1 MQHFDPAKVF
11 QGEKAW
17 RLKVLVQ
24 SPIFRVEMN
33 DLGVPLVP
41 LVLVAAF
48 QLSGRYFLLSLFSL
62 CPPAPAILR
71 LERTNLETTKF
82 LGEFSH
88 GPMGP
93 LQCNALI
100 SGFLA
105 ACIIEHPRNQSSI
118 V

>member
-62 CPPAPAILR
+62 CPPALCNSTIGENKSRNNKILR
-71 LERTNLETTKF
+71 RVLPWA
-82 LGEFSH
+82 H
-88 GPMGP
+88 
-93 LQCNALI
+93 CNAM
-100 SGFLA
+100 
-105 ACIIEHPRNQSSI
+105 H
-118 V
+118 

>member
-1 MQHFDPAKVF
+1 MSIYRHERCLFKWLVICVGLQNFPIWLSGGPVQHFDPAKVF
-11 QGEKAW
+11 QGEKPW

-62 CPPAPAILR
+62 CPPAPAILK
-71 LERTNLETTKF
+71 LDK
-82 LGEFSH
+82 S
-88 GPMGP
+88 
-93 LQCNALI
+93 
-100 SGFLA
+100 
-105 ACIIEHPRNQSSI
+105 RNNKI
-118 V
+118 LRRVLP